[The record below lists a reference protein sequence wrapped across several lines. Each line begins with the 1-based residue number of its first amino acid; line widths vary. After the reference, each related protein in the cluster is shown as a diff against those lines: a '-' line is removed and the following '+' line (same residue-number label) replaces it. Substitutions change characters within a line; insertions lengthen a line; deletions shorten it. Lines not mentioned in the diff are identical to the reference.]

1 MSLVNGFGSVDFTVS
16 PSLVTFVFELNP
28 FWYVLRKRLYFG
40 VEIQSSV
47 VGVFRVLL
55 IFYLSPERTMSF
67 LCITYRKDTE
77 IFVTSFIFLNRYPDF
92 LLKSVYFFR
101 KKVLSPLGTML
112 KHCLWRFFST
122 VRVTATWNIWE
133 GS

>member
-28 FWYVLRKRLYFG
+28 FLYVLRKRLYFG

-92 LLKSVYFFR
+92 LLKSVYFFE
-101 KKVLSPLGTML
+101 KKY
-112 KHCLWRFFST
+112 
-122 VRVTATWNIWE
+122 
-133 GS
+133 

>member
-1 MSLVNGFGSVDFTVS
+1 
-16 PSLVTFVFELNP
+16 
-28 FWYVLRKRLYFG
+28 
-40 VEIQSSV
+40 
-47 VGVFRVLL
+47 
-55 IFYLSPERTMSF
+55 MSF

-92 LLKSVYFFR
+92 FIKKRLFFR

-122 VRVTATWNIWE
+122 VRVTAT
-133 GS
+133 